1 MTQEDPKFEK
11 LEEELKAARAE
22 FDKDYN
28 PPVKEDENIS
38 QGARAGIEL
47 VGAVLGGAL
56 LGYGL
61 DYYFETSPAFF
72 LIFIILGVITGFYNI
87 YKITMNVGTSVGYKG
102 LKSDEKDAKK
112 SPNYGSRDST
122 EESTRK

>member
-1 MTQEDPKFEK
+1 MTDEDPKLEK

-28 PPVKEDENIS
+28 PPSKEDENIS
-38 QGARAGIEL
+38 SGARAGIEL
-47 VGAVLGGAL
+47 VGAILGGGL
-56 LGYGL
+56 IGYGL

-72 LIFIILGVITGFYNI
+72 LGFLILGVITGFYNI

-102 LKSDEKDAKK
+102 LKSDSKEAKK
-112 SPNYGSRDST
+112 SPNYGSEDS
-122 EESTRK
+122 S